1 MRTFEAGKRYG
12 EHAVV
17 FEIVKRTA
25 KTITYAAV
33 QHAGRYNERKEE
45 PKTVK
50 VRKLGWQRSIF
61 RRKPDGR
68 SVRQARV
75 AQWIAQQ
82 PPKLPGAGSSPAPC
96 ITGKA
101 TINSYQIQGG
111 IPHES
116 IINYQS

>member
-1 MRTFEAGKRYG
+1 MRTFEVGKRYG

-25 KTITYAAV
+25 KTITYAA
-33 QHAGRYNERKEE
+33 RRKIQREKRRAKDSE
-45 PKTVK
+45 SK
-50 VRKLGWQRSIF
+50 KLGWQRSIF

-82 PPKLPGAGSSPAPC
+82 PPKLPGAGSSPVPC